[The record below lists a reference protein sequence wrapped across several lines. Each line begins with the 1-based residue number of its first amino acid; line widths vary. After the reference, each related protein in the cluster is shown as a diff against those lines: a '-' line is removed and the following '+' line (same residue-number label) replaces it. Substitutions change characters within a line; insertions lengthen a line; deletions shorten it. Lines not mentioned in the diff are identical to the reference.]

1 MEGVFVAS
9 STRTASAA
17 ASQSGQWFWQ
27 LYFNV
32 YFEVNGRFRDQL
44 FSSARMFSV
53 GFGGGGGRIAR
64 WPSSAGTVVA
74 TAAAGTA

>member
-32 YFEVNGRFRDQL
+32 YFEVNDRFRDQL
-44 FSSARMFSV
+44 FSSALMFSV
-53 GFGGGGGRIAR
+53 GFGGIAR
-64 WPSSAGTVVA
+64 WPSSPCASLAGTAVA
-74 TAAAGTA
+74 TAGTA